1 MRRREFITLA
11 SSAAIAWPLV
21 ARAQQPAMPVIGF
34 LSSTSEE
41 AFILAA
47 FRRGLSEQGY
57 VEGRN
62 VTVEYRYAE
71 GRYEVLPALATELVS
86 RQVNV
91 IVAIPSSPAALA
103 AKAATAKIPIVFFL
117 GADPIEVGLV
127 ASYNRP
133 GGNATGVTV
142 AATKSL
148 TPKRFELLDEL
159 LMKHE
164 PLALLVNPTNRLMIG
179 EEVKIAQP
187 AARALGRDLILVE
200 AGTEPEINA
209 AFETLVRQKARGLAV
224 WQEAYFVSRRHQIAS
239 LAKHHRLLTI
249 GSGRAFVEAG
259 VLMSYG
265 SNPSELH
272 RHVGVYVGKILRG
285 ASPAD
290 LPVLEPTTYE
300 LVINITTAKAL
311 GLIMPAALLAR
322 ADEVIE

>member
-1 MRRREFITLA
+1 MRRREFIGLVGGAAATWSLA
-11 SSAAIAWPLV
+11 
-21 ARAQQPAMPVIGF
+21 ARAQQPVMPVIGF

-71 GRYEVLPALATELVS
+71 GRYEILPALATELVS
-86 RQVNV
+86 RPVNV
-91 IVAIPSSPAALA
+91 IVAMPSSPAALA

-133 GGNATGVTV
+133 GGNATGVSV
-142 AATKSL
+142 ADTKSL

-159 LMKHE
+159 LMKQE
-164 PLALLVNPTNRLMIG
+164 PLALLVNPTNRLVE
-179 EEVKIAQP
+179 EEVKIAQQ

-200 AGTEPEINA
+200 ASTESEVDA
-209 AFETLVRQKARGLAV
+209 AFETLVRQKAGGLAV

-239 LAKHHRLLTI
+239 LAKRHRLPTI
-249 GSGRAFVEAG
+249 GSGRVFAEAG

-265 SNPSELH
+265 SNPSELN
-272 RHVGVYVGKILRG
+272 RHVGVYAGKILRG

-290 LPVLEPTTYE
+290 LPVLQPTTYE

-311 GLIMPAALLAR
+311 GLTIPPQLLLR